1 MVNNNVTTQ
10 LIRGLSHFHALFEGC
25 VATIGNFDGVHLGH
39 QFLLSHVVK
48 TAKLLGL
55 PSMVIIF
62 EPQPLEYLLP
72 HKMVP
77 RLTRLREKFFL
88 LSQAGIDKV
97 LIIRFNED
105 FAHLTADE
113 FVQSLLIEKLKV
125 KHLIVGH
132 DFHFGKG
139 RQGNVALLKKL
150 GVEHSITVET
160 EVDVMLE
167 SERISSTRVR
177 QALMAGNH
185 ILAQQLLG
193 RPYFMMGR
201 VVHGDKLGRVLGYPT
216 ANIYLHRKVS
226 PVMGVYVVRVHGLLT
241 KPLPGV
247 ANIGI
252 RPTIGG
258 TRSLLEVH
266 LFNFNQAIY
275 GKYVSVEF
283 CHKLRDEERYDSLD
297 ALKAQIDIDAD
308 QARDYFIKQGEWI
321 KKESEQS

>member
-1 MVNNNVTTQ
+1 MVINSVTTQ
-10 LIRGLSHFHALFEGC
+10 LIRGLGHMSTLPRGC

-39 QFLLSHVVK
+39 QVLLSKVVK
-48 TAKLLGL
+48 TAKSLDL
-55 PSMVIIF
+55 PSLVVTF
-62 EPQPLEYLLP
+62 EPQPLEYLIP
-72 HKMVP
+72 QKSVP
-77 RLTRLREKFFL
+77 RLTRLREKFYL
-88 LSQAGIDKV
+88 LSKAGIDNV

-113 FVQSLLIEKLKV
+113 FIQSLLIDKLKV
-125 KHLIVGH
+125 RHLIVGE

-139 RQGNVALLKKL
+139 RQGHVGLLKKA
-150 GVEHSITVET
+150 GVEHGFVVET
-160 EVDVMLE
+160 QADVMMD
-167 SERISSTRVR
+167 SERVSSTRVR
-177 QALMAGNH
+177 QALLAGDH
-185 ILAQQLLG
+185 VLAHRLLG
-193 RPYFMMGR
+193 RSYFMMGR
-201 VVHGDKLGRVLGYPT
+201 VVHGDKLGRKLGYPT
-216 ANIYLHRKVS
+216 ANIHLHRKVS
-226 PVMGVYVVRVHGLLT
+226 PVMGIYVVKVHGLGK

-308 QARDYFIKQGEWI
+308 QARGYFIKHGE
-321 KKESEQS
+321 QPV